1 MLYSGKNLEE
11 VLKIAS
17 ESEYTPVEEL
27 TYYVVEECEEKI
39 SIEVYTIVDVIQ
51 YAIDYVVDGI
61 NALGFEAK
69 VNPILKDDVINLKIE
84 SDRNPIII
92 GKKGQS
98 LQALNELVR
107 LAVSNHFH
115 KRFKILLNVSDYKEE
130 KYAKITSIAKRI
142 AHEVQ
147 KSKTNAILDPMPA
160 DERRAIH
167 NALAG
172 MPHIK
177 TESSGHGKE
186 RQINIIYVD

>member
-92 GKKGQS
+92 GKKGQI
-98 LQALNELVR
+98 LQALNELFR
-107 LAVSNHFH
+107 LAV
-115 KRFKILLNVSDYKEE
+115 
-130 KYAKITSIAKRI
+130 
-142 AHEVQ
+142 
-147 KSKTNAILDPMPA
+147 
-160 DERRAIH
+160 
-167 NALAG
+167 
-172 MPHIK
+172 
-177 TESSGHGKE
+177 
-186 RQINIIYVD
+186 